1 MKEYQTWLVDW
12 FAHRAPNITLEPEDN
27 YFTAGAIDSLGV
39 IELIEDVEQT
49 FSVRFS
55 QDDFQDQRF
64 TNIRRLAEML
74 KEKSVS

>member
-12 FAHRAPNITLEPEDN
+12 FARRAPNSTLEPEDN
-27 YFTAGAIDSLGV
+27 YFTAGAIDSFGV

-49 FSVRFS
+49 FSVRFT

-64 TNIRRLAEML
+64 TNIRGLAAML